1 MDAEGEIL
9 EDGLMFTVFE
19 EGPWAGFKFPGDP
32 SMGWVSGGK
41 DHYELMVTALNVDL
55 SERYLVQIY
64 VFDPQ
69 VWRHSCMSLSRTTG
83 KFKLVENGNV
93 ALEKYTNETYNYLQK
108 IPFAVSI
115 TYVLDL

>member
-41 DHYELMVTALNVDL
+41 DHYELMVTALNVD
-55 SERYLVQIY
+55 
-64 VFDPQ
+64 
-69 VWRHSCMSLSRTTG
+69 
-83 KFKLVENGNV
+83 
-93 ALEKYTNETYNYLQK
+93 
-108 IPFAVSI
+108 SI
-115 TYVLDL
+115 

>member
-1 MDAEGEIL
+1 MSFIHNIKTNYWTLVLGLGNMDAEGEIL
-9 EDGLMFTVFE
+9 EEGLMFTVFE

-64 VFDPQ
+64 I
-69 VWRHSCMSLSRTTG
+69 C
-83 KFKLVENGNV
+83 
-93 ALEKYTNETYNYLQK
+93 
-108 IPFAVSI
+108 I
-115 TYVLDL
+115 